1 MSPEEEKEL
10 EGLYDYDEN
19 LSDIDDKEVQE
30 YIYTK
35 KES

>member
-19 LSDIDDKEVQE
+19 LSDIDDKEV
-30 YIYTK
+30 
-35 KES
+35 